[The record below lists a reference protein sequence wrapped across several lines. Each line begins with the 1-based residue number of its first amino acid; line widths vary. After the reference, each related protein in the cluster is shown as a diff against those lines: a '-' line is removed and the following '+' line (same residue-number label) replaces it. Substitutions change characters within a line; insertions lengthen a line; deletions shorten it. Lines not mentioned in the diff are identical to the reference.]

1 MNSLRKGMGWCCPVI
16 FAGLAGWLYWPGDPA
31 IATIEKAGGTVQTLT
46 APELR
51 GRIAIALPDSVGDED
66 LERMT
71 ALDKLQPAWLQL
83 RGSQI
88 SGRGLESLKR
98 LVCLRGLTL
107 NSTSIS
113 DDDLAG
119 LKAFP
124 ELATL
129 NLEGSRISAR
139 GLEHLKGLTSLRCVS
154 LWFTTLT
161 ADAVLQFQTARPDV
175 IVYSEFTEKND
186 D

>member
-1 MNSLRKGMGWCCPVI
+1 MGWCCLVI
-16 FAGLAGWLYWPGDPA
+16 FAGLAAWLYWPGDPA
-31 IATIEKAGGTVQTLT
+31 VATIEKAGGSVQVLT

-51 GRIAIALPDSVGDED
+51 GRIAIALPDSVRDED

-83 RGSQI
+83 RGRQI
-88 SGRGLESLKR
+88 SGRGLESLQR
-98 LVCLRGLTL
+98 LTCLRGLTL

-119 LKAFP
+119 LEAFP
-124 ELATL
+124 ELAIL

-161 ADAVLQFQTARPDV
+161 ADAVLQFQAARPDV
-175 IVYSEFTEKND
+175 LVFSEFTEKND